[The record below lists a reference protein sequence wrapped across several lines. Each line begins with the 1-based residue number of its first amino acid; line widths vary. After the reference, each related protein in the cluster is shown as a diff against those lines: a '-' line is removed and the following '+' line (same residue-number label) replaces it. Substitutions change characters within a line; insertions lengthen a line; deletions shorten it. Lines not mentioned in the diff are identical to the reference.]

1 MSGRYAN
8 SFTSTLAVTMGS
20 DLKGRIEKAARRGGQ
35 SVNHFARG
43 VLLAGVLA
51 VEEEHNKKPD
61 AT

>member
-51 VEEEHNKKPD
+51 VEE
-61 AT
+61 